1 MATSG
6 KSMVD
11 GLKNNLEKK
20 QWSLKTVTAIVLFSA
35 IIMVFVFF
43 GYSSGNDAG
52 GQGSAARVNNT
63 YISLVDLNNETQR
76 LEQFYSSLFGG
87 QIPAGAQRQF
97 IQNQALDNL
106 ISSELMAQGAVKEKV
121 LSADAEVAYFITNE
135 VDAFKEE
142 GRFRRDRYENVLL
155 ANQWSP
161 GVFESR
167 IRKDRQVQRLRRL
180 FEVGLDPMVLE
191 ESKLTEL
198 SQTQLNLEWVK
209 LDKEAFEKTNAVT
222 EGQVKEKIANAEF
235 KKKIEDEFQN
245 RKSSLDKAEEVR
257 ASHILIKG
265 TDAAA
270 LEKIKD
276 LRKKAEV
283 GDFAAL
289 AKQFSE
295 DEGSKAQG
303 GDLGFFGRG
312 RMVPEF
318 EASAFIQSVG
328 SLSEPVKSQFGYHL
342 IKVTERKAAQE
353 AILADHE
360 TEIAKSLM
368 AAELF
373 EDKMKAIEAGL
384 QKGEASTV
392 EAALKEFKTN
402 WEETGWFELGATA
415 VPKIPVPAVVEA
427 LPDLIQKKGIHSK
440 VLREGPTSY
449 LVKFKAIKTDDKADS
464 SKQLAAETSRAQGRT
479 TELLG
484 EWIENA
490 KKSAVVEKKSQVANQ

>member
-11 GLKNNLEKK
+11 GLKKNLEKK

-35 IIMVFVFF
+35 IILVFVFF

-63 YISLVDLNNETQR
+63 FISLVDLNSETQR

-121 LSADAEVAYFITNE
+121 LSADTEIAYFITNE

-142 GRFRRDRYENVLL
+142 GRFRRDRYENVLS

-161 GVFESR
+161 GIFESR

-180 FEVGLDPMVLE
+180 FEVGLDPMALE
-191 ESKLTEL
+191 ASKLAEL

-209 LDKEAFEKTNAVT
+209 LDKEAFEKTNAVS
-222 EGQVKEKIANAEF
+222 ESQVKEKLANAEF
-235 KKKIEDEFQN
+235 KKKVSDEFLV
-245 RKSSLDKAEEVR
+245 RKSSLDKAEEVK

-265 TDAAA
+265 TDAVA

-276 LRKKAEV
+276 IKKKAETA
-283 GDFAAL
+283 DFAAL

-295 DEGSKAQG
+295 DEGSKTQG
-303 GDLGFFGRG
+303 GDLGFFGKG

-318 EASAFIQSVG
+318 EAVAFTQSVG

-353 AILADHE
+353 ASLNNHE
-360 TEIAKSLM
+360 TEIAKSVL

-373 EDKMKAIEAGL
+373 DEKMKVIEAGL
-384 QKGEASTV
+384 QKGETAAV
-392 EAALKEFKTN
+392 EAALKDFKTN
-402 WEETGWFELGATA
+402 WEETGWFELGASS
-415 VPKIPVPAVVEA
+415 VPKVPVPAVVEA
-427 LPDLIQKKGIHSK
+427 LPDLIQKKGIHAK
-440 VLREGPTSY
+440 VLREGPISY
-449 LVKFKAIKTDDKADS
+449 LVKFKALKTDDKEATNQ
-464 SKQLAAETSRAQGRT
+464 KAAENTRVQGRT

-490 KKSAVVEKKSQVANQ
+490 KKSAVVEKKSQSINQ